1 MVDIILQLKG
11 QEVVANT
18 TATTLSN
25 ASLVRVYAV
34 ANSVVTVAN
43 TSGTIGTFTIPGGFV
58 EIVSKDP
65 TDTIA
70 CAPND
75 SLLCTPLAYR

>member
-1 MVDIILQLKG
+1 MVDIILKLRG
-11 QEVVANT
+11 QQVTANT
-18 TATTLSN
+18 TATTLSD
-25 ASLVRVYAV
+25 ASLVRVYAA

-43 TSGTIGTFTIPGGFV
+43 TGGTIGTFTIPAGFV
-58 EIVSKDP
+58 EIVAKEP

-70 CAPND
+70 CSPDD

>member
-1 MVDIILQLKG
+1 MVDIILKLRGVQ
-11 QEVVANT
+11 VTANT
-18 TATTLSN
+18 TATTLSD

-43 TSGTIGTFTIPGGFV
+43 TGGTIGTFTIPAGFV
-58 EIVSKDP
+58 EIVAKEP

-70 CAPND
+70 CSPND
-75 SLLCTPLAYR
+75 SLMCTPLAYR

>member
-1 MVDIILQLKG
+1 MVDIVLKLRG
-11 QEVVANT
+11 EQVTANGT
-18 TATTLSN
+18 PTSLGD

-43 TSGTIGTFTIPGGFV
+43 TGGTIGSFTIPGGFV
-58 EIVSKDP
+58 EIVAKNP

-70 CAPND
+70 CSPDD